1 MKTDVTSILRLTG
14 LGGRLLLTF
23 YALATTVIVVL
34 NLGKLVSPAL
44 GLVAL
49 GLLYA
54 ALFVLAM
61 PGKEPFGRLA
71 TVSIIGLVSAITTI
85 EAWNL
90 ATPDD
95 PGYSNWHMG
104 AITFVYLVLALRGR
118 TTQAWV
124 GYILFAGIEIASS
137 FSGGT
142 ALAIVGVDVARQ
154 ASTLLIGSLF
164 GLFLR
169 RASRTIT
176 AIQETQL
183 SRAAARAATAAA
195 TGERERQVAR
205 LENDARPALDRILS
219 GEEFTAAEREGFEL
233 LEASLRDGIRAAG
246 FSGERLVSETR
257 EARARGIQVVL
268 LDDRGAELD
277 ETERTRVEDALITQL
292 RESAEGTITARL
304 SPFGR
309 EEIATIVVDE
319 GGAYRRVVVSFDSVE
334 VTHLS

>member
-1 MKTDVTSILRLTG
+1 VKNDVTSILRLTG
-14 LGGRLLLTF
+14 LGGRLLLSF
-23 YALATTVIVVL
+23 YALATTIVVVL
-34 NLGKLVSPAL
+34 NLGKLVSPVL
-44 GLVAL
+44 GVVAL
-49 GLLYA
+49 ALLYA
-54 ALFVLAM
+54 ALIVLAM
-61 PGKEPFGRLA
+61 PGKEPFGWLA
-71 TVSIIGLVSAITTI
+71 TLSIIALVSAITLI
-85 EAWNL
+85 EAHNL

-118 TTQAWV
+118 TALAWA
-124 GYILFAGIEIASS
+124 GYILFAGIEIAAS
-137 FSGGT
+137 FNGGT

-169 RASRTIT
+169 RASRVIT
-176 AIQETQL
+176 SIQETQL

-292 RESAEGTITARL
+292 RESTEGTITARL

-309 EEIATIVVDE
+309 DEIATIVVDE
-319 GGAYRRVVVSFDSVE
+319 GGAYRRVVVAFDSVE